1 MAKFYGPVGYA
12 ETVERS
18 PGVWR
23 EEIVERNYFGE
34 QKRYSRQLQTTDK
47 VNDNIDIAAEISI
60 VADPYAIQHF
70 HAIRY
75 VEFMGVK
82 WKVTKVVPDHP
93 RLLLTLGGLY
103 YDVEQT

>member
-1 MAKFYGPVGYA
+1 MAKFYGAVGYA

-18 PGVWR
+18 PGVWV

-47 VNDNIDIAAEISI
+47 VNDNIDITAEISI

-82 WKVTKVVPDHP
+82 WKVTKVVPEYP
-93 RLLLTLGGLY
+93 RLLLTLGGVY
-103 YDVEQT
+103 QSEQT

>member
-1 MAKFYGPVGYA
+1 MAKFYGAVGYA

-18 PGVWR
+18 PGVWV

-34 QKRYSRQLQTTDK
+34 QNRYSRRLQTTDK
-47 VNDNIDIAAEISI
+47 VNDNIDITAEISI

-75 VEFMGVK
+75 VEFMGAK
-82 WKVTKVVPDHP
+82 WKVTNATPNHP
-93 RLLLTLGGLY
+93 RLLLTLGGVY
-103 YDVEQT
+103 QSEQT

>member
-1 MAKFYGPVGYA
+1 MAKFYGAVGYA

-18 PGVWR
+18 PGVWV

-47 VNDNIDIAAEISI
+47 VNDNIDITAEISI

-82 WKVTKVVPDHP
+82 WKATKVIPEYP
-93 RLLLTLGGLY
+93 RLLLTLGGVY
-103 YDVEQT
+103 NVEQT

>member
-1 MAKFYGPVGYA
+1 MAKFYGAVGYA

-18 PGVWR
+18 PGVWV

-47 VNDNIDIAAEISI
+47 VNDNIDITAEISI

-75 VEFMGVK
+75 VEFMGIK
-82 WKVTKVVPDHP
+82 WKATKVIPEYP
-93 RLLLTLGGLY
+93 RLLLTLGGVY
-103 YDVEQT
+103 QSEQT